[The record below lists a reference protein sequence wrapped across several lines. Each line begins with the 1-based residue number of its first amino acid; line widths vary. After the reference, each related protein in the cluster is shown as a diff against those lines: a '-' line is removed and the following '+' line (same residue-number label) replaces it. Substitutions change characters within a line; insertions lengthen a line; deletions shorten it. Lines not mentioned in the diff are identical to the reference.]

1 MCYVE
6 PAKPEVSENNNKSS
20 SNSND
25 ANNKVEAEAA
35 DKLADTL
42 INLDVGGGAGGDGFT
57 LDDLN
62 DLNDFNP
69 RQSSEDEDDFDP
81 RGQPQ
86 PQKAV
91 SGVTAPPAASAILSV
106 HPPVLPPR
114 DPTKI
119 TPPAAAQPIPNLFA
133 QVSWGYVL
141 DRPQGGL
148 FFSIV
153 YSYPKKS

>member
-1 MCYVE
+1 ME

-20 SNSND
+20 SNSKEG
-25 ANNKVEAEAA
+25 NNKVEAEAA

-86 PQKAV
+86 PQKAA
-91 SGVTAPPAASAILSV
+91 TPAASAILSV

-114 DPTKI
+114 DQTKI
-119 TPPAAAQPIPNLFA
+119 TAPAAAQPIPNLFA
-133 QVSWGYVL
+133 QVSWDY
-141 DRPQGGL
+141 
-148 FFSIV
+148 FSQIHCEEAG
-153 YSYPKKS
+153 